1 MKTFLARQPMFDR
14 NSNVVSYEL
23 LFRSSNQNQAFVNDD
38 YTATMKVMKDLI
50 VNFGIKE
57 MTNHKRFFINFN
69 ADLIM
74 DKAPDLFKSDEL
86 VIEILEDTL
95 ANTDLLDVLTDYKE
109 QGYVIALDD
118 FEYSDEK
125 IELIKLADIIKLD
138 FMISSYDELREIVKA
153 VTPYGVDLLAE
164 KIETEEDYNLAVEL
178 GCSLFQGYYYQ
189 KPTVFES
196 SETTTIPSV
205 YYELLDEIN
214 NEVVDYNNL
223 GRIIKQDTSLTVSI
237 LKLLNSAAYYSRNKV
252 TSVKRALVNL
262 GVKSSKN
269 LIMMNMLKSISS
281 AGSPEEIIN
290 ISLKR
295 GKEAERFAEYFG
307 MKHRKDELFIY
318 GLLSLIDVIMKRDMK
333 SILHDVPLEDD
344 VIDALLG
351 QENELSKVL
360 ELIIAHEK
368 DDILKVQ
375 DILIGNNIDIKDF
388 MTIYIESTKWA
399 DNIWKKD

>member
-1 MKTFLARQPMFDR
+1 MKTFLARQPMFDI

-23 LFRSSNQNQAFVNDD
+23 LFRSGIQNQAFVSDD

-57 MTNHKRFFINFN
+57 MTNQKRFFINFN
-69 ADLIM
+69 AKLII
-74 DKAPDLFKSDEL
+74 DKAPDLFKSNEL

-95 ANTDLLDVLTDYKE
+95 ANTDLIDVLADYKE
-109 QGYVIALDD
+109 QGYAIALDD
-118 FEYSDEK
+118 FEYSDDK

-153 VTPYGVDLLAE
+153 VTPYGVELLAE

-196 SETTTIPSV
+196 SETMTIPSV
-205 YYELLDEIN
+205 YYELLNEIN
-214 NEVVDYNNL
+214 NEVVDYKNL
-223 GRIIKQDTSLTVSI
+223 GRIIEQDTSLTVSI

-262 GVKSSKN
+262 GVKGSKN

-307 MKHRKDELFIY
+307 MKNRKDELFIC

-333 SILHDVPLEDD
+333 TILHDVPLEDD

-375 DILIGNNIDIKDF
+375 DILIDKNIDIGDF